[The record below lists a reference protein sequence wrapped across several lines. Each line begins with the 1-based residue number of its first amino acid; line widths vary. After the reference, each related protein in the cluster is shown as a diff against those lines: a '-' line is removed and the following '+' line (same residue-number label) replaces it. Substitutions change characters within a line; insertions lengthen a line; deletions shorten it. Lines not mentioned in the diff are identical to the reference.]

1 MGKLNS
7 SSILEVREEK
17 NSKMKVRAEKK
28 AVKIQHF
35 LSSEFL
41 CTLLSNK
48 VILPTDVQMLL

>member
-28 AVKIQHF
+28 AVK
-35 LSSEFL
+35 
-41 CTLLSNK
+41 
-48 VILPTDVQMLL
+48 